1 MAGLL
6 DLNNNLEVQ
15 DNATVGGTLGVTG
28 TTTMAGLLD

>member
-15 DNATVGGTLGVTG
+15 DNATVGGTLGVQEQ
-28 TTTMAGLLD
+28 LLWQGYWI